1 MPSRDP
7 LDTMMETFSMV
18 SPTTTWSFLE
28 AAARS
33 DAAVGFGDA
42 GDLRGGLGRAFGEE
56 PVELLDRDAGGLAE
70 CSYGRAGAVGGVL
83 GAHEVDDFPV
93 LGGEFVDAEVFGELG
108 CHDLGPLGGVFE
120 AS

>member
-7 LDTMMETFSMV
+7 LDTMMETFSMA

-42 GDLRGGLGRAFGEE
+42 GDLRGGLGRAYGEE
-56 PVELLDRDAGGLAE
+56 PVELLDRDAGGLAK

-83 GAHEVDDFPV
+83 GAHEVYDKPKQNRKNN
-93 LGGEFVDAEVFGELG
+93 EAKVFGELG
-108 CHDLGPLGGVFE
+108 CHDLGPLG
-120 AS
+120 